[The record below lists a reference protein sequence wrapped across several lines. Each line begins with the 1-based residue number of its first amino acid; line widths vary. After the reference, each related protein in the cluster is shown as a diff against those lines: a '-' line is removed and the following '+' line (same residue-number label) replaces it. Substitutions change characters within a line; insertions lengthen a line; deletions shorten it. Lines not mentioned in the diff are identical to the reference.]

1 MNIEE
6 VLSEAIRIVTPSP
19 EERVRVIDTANEVV
33 KLLTNGLSRRGYRD
47 FTVSIQGSIAKDTW
61 LPGDRDIDIFIILP
75 RDYID
80 RIRDGS
86 ITNDLIGI
94 AVENDIK
101 WSIRYAQH
109 PYIQLLINEFE
120 IDVVPCIRISPGEK
134 PLTAADRTPLHT
146 EFVNGRLGHRATDV
160 RLLKAFFKS
169 VGVYGAEIKVQGFS
183 GYVSELLII
192 YYGSFLNTIK
202 AISNWSTR
210 HVFIDMTGAYNER
223 DAIRKFKSPVI
234 IIDPVDPSRN
244 AAASIS
250 REVLATAIA
259 ASREFLRNPRV
270 EFFMRVHKAVKPT
283 WVLPTVVMR
292 MPYPGNTS
300 PDVVWGE
307 IRKLLSSLN
316 RNLKKLDFEVIRST
330 AWSDDKSVILLI
342 ITLSELELPPYELH
356 EGPPVN
362 SNAVD
367 GFIRKYV
374 NEPSVVGPFIRG
386 SRWFVVRK
394 RRFYDAVDAIKYLV
408 STISLKHLRAS
419 ITNAMYVKI
428 RSVDDLNN
436 FEQGERAIIEEFLWS
451 RPWWLT

>member
-1 MNIEE
+1 MT
-6 VLSEAIRIVTPSP
+6 EAVRIVTPSP
-19 EERVRVIDTANEVV
+19 EERVRVINTANEVV
-33 KLLTNGLSRRGYRD
+33 KLLTSGLSRRGYRD
-47 FTVSIQGSIAKDTW
+47 FTVSIQGSVAKDTW

-80 RIRDGS
+80 KIRDGS
-86 ITNDLIGI
+86 ITNDLISI
-94 AVENDIK
+94 AVENNIN
-101 WSIRYAQH
+101 WNIRYAQH
-109 PYIQLLINEFE
+109 PYVQLLINEFE

-146 EFVNGRLGHRATDV
+146 EFVNNKLGQRTTDV

-192 YYGSFLNTIK
+192 YYGSFLDTIK
-202 AISNWSTR
+202 AISNWSTK
-210 HVFIDMTGAYNER
+210 HVFIDMTGTYSER
-223 DAIRKFKSPVI
+223 DAIRRFKSPVI

-259 ASREFLRNPRV
+259 ASREFLRNPRA

-283 WVLPTVVMR
+283 WVLPTVVVR
-292 MPYPGNTS
+292 MPYPGSTS

-307 IRKLLSSLN
+307 IRKLMSSLSK
-316 RNLKKLDFEVIRST
+316 NLRKLDFEVIRAM
-330 AWSDDKSVILLI
+330 AWSDDKTSILLM

-362 SNAVD
+362 SNAVE
-367 GFIRKYV
+367 GFIKKYV
-374 NEPSVVGPFIRG
+374 NDPSVIGPFIRG
-386 SRWFVVRK
+386 SRWFVVRR

-408 STISLKHLRAS
+408 STVSLKHLRVSLSNAS
-419 ITNAMYVKI
+419 YIRV
-428 RSVDDLNN
+428 RSVNDLNN
-436 FEQGERAIIEEFLWS
+436 FEQGERAVIEEFLWS
-451 RPWWLT
+451 RPWWLV